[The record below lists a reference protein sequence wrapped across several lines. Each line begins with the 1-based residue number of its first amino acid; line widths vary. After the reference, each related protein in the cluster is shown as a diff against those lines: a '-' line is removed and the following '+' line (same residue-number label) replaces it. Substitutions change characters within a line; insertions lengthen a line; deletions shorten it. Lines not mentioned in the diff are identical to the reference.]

1 MAWNKSWKQIGQRTE
16 AQSLRHRGNE
26 ATRQRQKTANLR
38 QVKKQPQVKTARFKL
53 AQGARKN
60 VATHFRVQTQVI
72 PRRGQN
78 ASARNAAASQSGK
91 LASQQQQYQLTKAK
105 AGTLAKLINKPLA
118 AATKQAVAPNSKS
131 QPAHTDGKQTAKQ
144 PQMARVPDK
153 GKKTKVPKK
162 TRGRTKAKAKAKV
175 KVKAE
180 VEAKKIAK
188 QVKPNAKPTVKQ
200 TAHAGTAAAAAAVA
214 SKVKGHTGKKDE
226 TKLEKKESS
235 LTENVGKKHAS
246 RLKKLNEGSG
256 SAQTDVNVNVT
267 AKGSEEWQPSESD
280 ALAAKET
287 KVDADKVSRYEF
299 GKGELVTAYNEP
311 GPIDDVR
318 KQAMVLNHKVLQP
331 KVANAARVNERV
343 TEQLEKIALSKKID
357 TDDPELKA
365 LFSKCRISN
374 TGPYGGMHA

>member
-1 MAWNKSWKQIGQRTE
+1 MALQWNKSWKQIGQKTE

-26 ATRQRQKTANLR
+26 TTRQRQKTANLR
-38 QVKKQPQVKTARFKL
+38 QVKKQIQVKTARFKL

-60 VATHFRVQTQVI
+60 VATHFRAQTQVM
-72 PRRGQN
+72 PRAQN
-78 ASARNAAASQSGK
+78 ASARNAATGQSGK

-118 AATKQAVAPNSKS
+118 AATKQAVAPNAKS
-131 QPAHTDGKQTAKQ
+131 QPAHTDGKQTVPQ
-144 PQMARVPDK
+144 PQMVRVPDK
-153 GKKTKVPKK
+153 GKKTQVPKK
-162 TRGRTKAKAKAKV
+162 TRGRTKTKV
-175 KVKAE
+175 KIKVKAE
-180 VEAKKIAK
+180 VKAKKIAK
-188 QVKPNAKPTVKQ
+188 QIKPNAKPSVKQ
-200 TAHAGTAAAAAAVA
+200 TAHASTAAAA
-214 SKVKGHTGKKDE
+214 SHVKGHTGKKDE
-226 TKLEKKESS
+226 TKLEKKGKESS

-287 KVDADKVSRYEF
+287 KSRYEF
-299 GKGELVTAYNEP
+299 GKDEVVTAYNEP

-318 KQAMVLNHKVLQP
+318 KQAMALNHKVLQP
-331 KVANAARVNERV
+331 KVENAARVNERV